1 MPNTIAL
8 LGIPFDEYSS
18 HTRGAAEGP
27 VAIREA
33 LLSDA
38 GNPWTETGVDISEE
52 GLIDDRGD
60 LMFEAHDDPWQRI
73 EAELSHL
80 LATEE
85 RPLVLGGDHSIT
97 HPILRAVHARYPRLA
112 VLQIDAHPDLYEDF
126 DGNPRSHASPFA
138 RVMEEG
144 LVHRLVQIG
153 IRATTRHQREQA
165 ARYGIEVFE
174 MKELPD
180 RMRLIFEEPVYVSI
194 DLDGLDPAFAPG
206 VSHREPGGL
215 TTRQVLAILHMLD
228 GVVIGADIVE
238 LNPDRD
244 RDGVTAAVAA
254 KLAKELIA
262 KMR

>member
-18 HTRGAAEGP
+18 HARGAAEGP
-27 VAIREA
+27 VRIREA

-38 GNPWTETGVDISEE
+38 GNPWTETDVDISEV

-60 LMFEAHDDPWQRI
+60 LMFESHEDPWQRI

-80 LATEE
+80 LAAEE

-97 HPILRAVHARYPRLA
+97 HPILRAVHTRYPRLS

-174 MKELPD
+174 MKGLPD

-215 TTRQVLAILHMLD
+215 TTRQVLDILHMLD
-228 GVVIGADIVE
+228 AVVIGADIVE
-238 LNPDRD
+238 LNPSRD